1 MSFQE
6 EIEKRIKYL
15 EQLISEK
22 QKNLETAPDGRIEA
36 SKRGK
41 SCQYYAVTPE
51 IPQGFYVR
59 KDKFSLAKALA
70 QKTYDKAVLAK
81 AIAELN
87 NLKSLLAVR
96 ENGTVEEVF
105 ETLAPARQALITP
118 IFLPD
123 KQFVEAWKSTPY
135 EPKPFT
141 EDTTSFFTS
150 KGERVRSKSE
160 ILIADA
166 LNRFHI
172 PYRYE
177 YPAQLGK
184 TTVYP
189 DFMCLNVRERKEI
202 YWEHFGLLD
211 DHDYRENVISKM
223 KAYITSGIFFGDRLI
238 ITAETYRSPLDMQ
251 VVSRIIKRYLL

>member
-1 MSFQE
+1 MSFQA
-6 EIEKRIKYL
+6 EIEKRITYL

-22 QKNLETAPDGRIEA
+22 QKSLENAPEGWLEA
-36 SKRGK
+36 TKCRST
-41 SCQYYAVTPE
+41 CQYYAFTPE

-59 KDKFSLAKALA
+59 KKNLSLAKALA
-70 QKTYDKAVLAK
+70 QKSYDKAVLAK

-87 NLKSLLAVR
+87 SLKSLLDVR
-96 ENGTVEEVF
+96 TSGTAEDVF
-105 ETLAPARQALITP
+105 ETLTPARQALIAP
-118 IFLPD
+118 IYLPD
-123 KQFVEAWKSTPY
+123 KQFVEAWKNTPY

-184 TTVYP
+184 ITVYP
-189 DFMCLNVRERKEI
+189 DFMCLNVRERKEV
-202 YWEHFGLLD
+202 YWEHFGLMD
-211 DHDYRENVISKM
+211 DHDYREKAIAKE
-223 KAYITSGIFFGDRLI
+223 KAYITAGIYPGKNLI
-238 ITAETYRSPLDMQ
+238 TTAETFRQPLDVQ
-251 VVSRIIKRYLL
+251 IVHRIIKQYLL